1 MIRSVTAPSISG
13 LRARAEGVHVRA
25 CVRFSVRVSICVC
38 VRVSVCEYFAPPIPD
53 SFSQNAN
60 FHIIIII
67 SITTTTELQ
76 LINKFKFDV
85 TFFLSLSLWPNN
97 KQQQL
102 PSVCQF
108 TYLW

>member
-25 CVRFSVRVSICVC
+25 CVCFSVRVSVCVC

-67 SITTTTELQ
+67 IISITTTTTELH
-76 LINKFKFDV
+76 LINKFKFVV
-85 TFFLSLSLWPNN
+85 TFFLSLSLA
-97 KQQQL
+97 K
-102 PSVCQF
+102 
-108 TYLW
+108 